1 MTIDVQR
8 QVTTLTT
15 RKLSKQRRYH
25 TNGILSIKR
34 QLFHAN
40 SSHLGALA
48 PHRKHNDYKN
58 INALYKKPRL
68 PDETRESLNR
78 MCLALML
85 QTPMANK
92 CMSDAVIHM
101 LQQRGLEEQVIE
113 PLLDTTYRIFDVKC
127 IYQNFI
133 YKLINVKQD
142 DVWKTARIVKF
153 HIFDGFGVVFDNRED
168 ADVVQVGHESLWVW
182 P

>member
-1 MTIDVQR
+1 MAHAR
-8 QVTTLTT
+8 RLLTAL
-15 RKLSKQRRYH
+15 RVE
-25 TNGILSIKR
+25 
-34 QLFHAN
+34 
-40 SSHLGALA
+40 LG
-48 PHRKHNDYKN
+48 KHNDYKN

-78 MCLALML
+78 MCLGLMV

-101 LQQRGLEEQVIE
+101 LEQRGLEEQVIE
-113 PLLDTTYRIFDVKC
+113 LLLETTYRIFDVKC
-127 IYQNFI
+127 IYQNFM

-168 ADVVQVGHESLWVW
+168 TDVVQVGHESLWVW